1 MCLADSLQTYL
12 LATYCC
18 SHRCSP
24 RIGRRGEFII
34 PRGLGPQLLG
44 SVAPESPVGL
54 SNAALS
60 MHFAQILDPGCVGW
74 QTCRHVVTVLEP
86 RKRRRIV
93 RLSFSRKEE
102 NRCRRQHWRFCSAFP
117 KRLVC
122 WPRGSRN
129 GPGLLLRTGYDLLHF
144 RASLS
149 ILTAFFLTCHT
160 GPARSTNNG
169 KRMYVKDFMPCK
181 VLQNG
186 TTLRFGYF

>member
-12 LATYCC
+12 LAIYCC
-18 SHRCSP
+18 SHKCSP

-34 PRGLGPQLLG
+34 PRGLGPQLFG

-54 SNAALS
+54 SDAALS
-60 MHFAQILDPGCVGW
+60 MHFTQILDSGCAGW
-74 QTCRHVVTVLEP
+74 QTCRHVMTVLEP
-86 RKRRRIV
+86 RKCRRLV
-93 RLSFSRKEE
+93 RLPFNRKEE
-102 NRCRRQHWRFCSAFP
+102 NRCRRQHRSSCSAFP
-117 KRLVC
+117 KHLVC

-129 GPGLLLRTGYDLLHF
+129 GPGLLISCTSRQV
-144 RASLS
+144 SQ

-169 KRMYVKDFMPCK
+169 KRMYVKYFMPCK

-186 TTLRFGYF
+186 TALRFGYF